1 MARNNKRINKFST
14 YFDVSRNAK
23 EKKKSVL
30 DYKEGLQMTKESIK
44 NVLEYLHP
52 SDEVVLNSDIITI
65 SGKTHL
71 KKNEIVK
78 SYDYKKTI
86 TPIIQQLHDNNFFE
100 IVSGKYESSA

>member
-44 NVLEYLHP
+44 MCLSICILLMKLY
-52 SDEVVLNSDIITI
+52 
-65 SGKTHL
+65 
-71 KKNEIVK
+71 
-78 SYDYKKTI
+78 
-86 TPIIQQLHDNNFFE
+86 
-100 IVSGKYESSA
+100 